1 MHNKKVNIM
10 LKITVSHK
18 TIDRKEV
25 ICYYQAI
32 K

>member
-1 MHNKKVNIM
+1 MHNIIADIM

-18 TIDRKEV
+18 TIDRKES